1 MMTAV
6 NGVRDLVTVPKE
18 DIDKC
23 AKAYAYF
30 RAGTANSVTEEETE
44 QVRAMYAV
52 LHRLMAIGDIE
63 KMYIPP
69 QIDAKIGLFGNQL
82 LWEQHIAKTLKA
94 DSNSSLL
101 DMGCGRG
108 RIAHYMSTI
117 TGAKVSGY
125 NIDGTQIQQATEYAK
140 QTNMD
145 DKLDFQVGDHH
156 KPLNYKANSF
166 DGAYSFEA
174 VWPFLKRHELDA
186 IAAEMFRVLKPGG
199 RYSCG
204 EYLFTPDFDKNNTE
218 HMELHKAYMSTLAAT
233 QSNYP
238 KDVTDALERAG
249 FETVLSAPSVAP
261 AWPLCESKT
270 DLFLVMRKI
279 IIGMIRIGIVGEWAE
294 GLLNDLLFGGKA
306 WSKAEK
312 MKIADLNWQII
323 VQKPLPAHHG

>member
-1 MMTAV
+1 
-6 NGVRDLVTVPKE
+6 
-18 DIDKC
+18 
-23 AKAYAYF
+23 
-30 RAGTANSVTEEETE
+30 
-44 QVRAMYAV
+44 
-52 LHRLMAIGDIE
+52 
-63 KMYIPP
+63 
-69 QIDAKIGLFGNQL
+69 
-82 LWEQHIAKTLKA
+82 
-94 DSNSSLL
+94 
-101 DMGCGRG
+101 
-108 RIAHYMSTI
+108 
-117 TGAKVSGY
+117 
-125 NIDGTQIQQATEYAK
+125 
-140 QTNMD
+140 
-145 DKLDFQVGDHH
+145 
-156 KPLNYKANSF
+156 
-166 DGAYSFEA
+166 